1 VKCHRQVHRTV
12 TPVVVGSSPA
22 APAIRGHD
30 MKNFIIQEYNRRTK
44 KYRDL
49 GAVLAATRER
59 AKEIY
64 IEQAS
69 WRGGK
74 DILLHAEDA
83 ENYRERK

>member
-1 VKCHRQVHRTV
+1 MAERPTV
-12 TPVVVGSSPA
+12 TQEVVGSTPD
-22 APAIRGHD
+22 APAIEENP
-30 MKNFIIQEYNRRTK
+30 MKNFIIQEYNTRTK

-69 WRGGK
+69 WKGGK

-83 ENYRERK
+83 ESYRERK